1 MTTGGSAVADGD
13 AGWSEQEGALPD
25 ALHLSIEGA
34 DGASHEIHDA
44 LCFLWGDV
52 IQLEQHAMALAD
64 GLHSGLGI
72 TEPATAQDRDLREP
86 DPERGV
92 HDDILLTHLELFS
105 TSTRVVA
112 NP

>member
-1 MTTGGSAVADGD
+1 LCLLKRATGPLMTTGGSAVADGD

-25 ALHLSIEGA
+25 ALHLAIEGA

-64 GLHSGLGI
+64 YFHSVLGV
-72 TEPATAQDRDLREP
+72 TNLEPLID
-86 DPERGV
+86 V
-92 HDDILLTHLELFS
+92 HEIGGS
-105 TSTRVVA
+105 PV
-112 NP
+112 